1 MTSGWGNWTSRQCS
15 YTFTVFGSDN
25 APIKKLIDNAIVHTM
40 EKDKEKVKIYER
52 RWGDHW
58 WAGQKKIPRS
68 LDSVVLD
75 GDKKAEVIK
84 DILRF

>member
-1 MTSGWGNWTSRQCS
+1 M
-15 YTFTVFGSDN
+15 FGSDN